1 MQASK
6 EQYTDKESEAFR
18 ILFENS
24 PDAIF
29 LEDEDGFILDANQQA
44 CELQGIE
51 RDRLKGMNIRD
62 LIPEVDIDKVLQRNK
77 KLFRGEINY
86 FDGVIWSVT
95 GKMIPVR
102 CHARIVSLSS
112 KPCLILM
119 ISNSSDVNDQSAAD
133 KERIILEKLYFENLF
148 MAAPEAIVITGKDSC
163 IERINDEFTNLFG
176 YTAAEVIGKY
186 TQQFLIPPDKTDESA
201 IFHAAV
207 CKERTIIKE
216 TTRLRKDKSL
226 VDVSIVG
233 APISIDGSQIGIFKI
248 YRNITEQKKTREAL
262 TESKEKLRNVFENS
276 PDALALCSLE
286 GIIIDRNRAALDLF
300 RYSDNNRLENF
311 SCLSLVA
318 KEDYIRAKELISA
331 VIREGNVKN
340 KIFTLNKSDGTG
352 FVAEVSASL
361 LKDKDQKPFNLLFII
376 KDITERL
383 MYEKRLEEAKEKA
396 IESDKLKSAFLA
408 NMSHEIRTPMNAI
421 IGFSKL
427 LSLQE
432 ANEHDNL
439 EYIEIIKN
447 TGNTLLNLIDDIID
461 FAKIEAGEVQIKQA
475 ACYVHKIMKELYV
488 FFETERLRNEKTG
501 IELILNIPDPDSELV
516 ILTDQNRFRQIF
528 SNLLSNALKFTQR
541 GIIEFGYE
549 IEESKINFYVSDTGI
564 GIDDDYHK
572 VIFDRFRQVEFN
584 YNKKFD
590 GTGLGLAI
598 SKNLIKLLGGRIT
611 LESKKGEGS
620 VFRFMLP
627 FKKLD
632 ITSQEIPNTPP
643 EMTIYNWKNKLIL
656 IVEDNELN
664 SKLLQRMIEPTG
676 VAMIFAKDG
685 KPAIEACRTNPDIDI
700 VLMDIQMPEMDGY
713 EATRIIKAMNPG
725 LPVIAQTAYAM
736 AEEKN
741 KIIEAGCDD
750 YLSKP
755 IRQKELFHI
764 LSKYLG
770 SHT

>member
-1 MQASK
+1 MQSSK

-44 CELQGIE
+44 CELQGID
-51 RDRLKGMNIRD
+51 RARLKGMNIRD
-62 LIPEVDIDKVLQRNK
+62 LTPEVEIDKVLERNK
-77 KLFRGEINY
+77 KLFTGEIDY

-102 CHARIVSLSS
+102 FHGRIVSLSS

-119 ISNSSDVNDQSAAD
+119 ISNSSGKKDQSATD
-133 KERIILEKLYFENLF
+133 KERITLEKLYFENLF
-148 MAAPEAIVITGKDSC
+148 MAAPEAIVITGKDSR
-163 IERINDEFTNLFG
+163 IQRINDEFTNLFG
-176 YTAAEVIGKY
+176 YTAAEAIGKY
-186 TQQFLIPPDKTDESA
+186 TQQFLIPPDKTDESV
-201 IFHAAV
+201 IFHKAV
-207 CKERTIIKE
+207 CTERTIIKE
-216 TTRLRKDKSL
+216 TTRLNKDKRL

-233 APISIDGSQIGIFKI
+233 APISTDGKQIGIIKI
-248 YRNITEQKKTREAL
+248 YRNITEQKKTKEAL

-276 PDALALCSLE
+276 PDAIVLCSLE
-286 GIIIDRNRAALDLF
+286 GIIIDRNRAALELF
-300 RYSDNNRLENF
+300 RYSEDNRLKNVP
-311 SCLSLVA
+311 CLSLVA
-318 KEDYIRAKELISA
+318 KEDYIHAKEFISQ
-331 VIREGNVKN
+331 VISEGNVKN
-340 KIFTLNKSDGTG
+340 KIFTLTRNDGTI
-352 FVAEVSASL
+352 FEAEVSAIL
-361 LKDKDQKPFNLLFII
+361 LKDKDQQPFNLLFII

-383 MYEKRLEEAKEKA
+383 IYEKRLKEAKEKA

-427 LSLQE
+427 LSSQE

-447 TGNTLLNLIDDIID
+447 TGNTLLHLIDDIID

-475 ACYVHKIMKELYV
+475 ACYVHKMMKELHV

-501 IELILNIPDPDSELV
+501 IDLILNIPDPDSELV

-541 GIIEFGYE
+541 GKIEFGYE
-549 IEESKINFYVSDTGI
+549 IEDSNISFYVSDTGI

-572 VIFDRFRQVEFN
+572 VIFDRFRQVDFN

-620 VFRFMLP
+620 VFRFKLP

-632 ITSQEIPNTPP
+632 VIPQEIPNTIP
-643 EMTIYNWKNKLIL
+643 EMTIYDWKDKLIL

-676 VAMIFAKDG
+676 VTMIFAKDG

-713 EATRIIKAMNPG
+713 EATRIIKEMKPG

-770 SHT
+770 SQT